1 MVNTYFNF
9 KYNKKKNRITGY
21 DSHDIDN
28 IRLQI
33 KNSEIVVLKNVF
45 RRELM
50 HKIKKDCFNFIRNN
64 QSSNPKI
71 NQEAPNFYRIDNN
84 PKKSAV
90 KRVKQS
96 VVSFYWNEPISYEQ
110 ECMTAMSILRNK
122 IAQLPTNFSLN
133 KIEDDGFFTFPSIA
147 HYPSGGGKLN
157 KHTDPPNKQFSV
169 ILCSLSKRGEDF
181 KTGGLYIYVKNKKID
196 IDEIIE
202 EGDIYLMNPA
212 NIHGIDAIDRHSSL
226 DFENIN
232 GRWVLFPALI
242 EIKTTSGIKVKGLKD
257 LDNSENN

>member
-1 MVNTYFNF
+1 MVNTYFKF
-9 KYNKKKNRITGY
+9 RYDEKINRITGY
-21 DSHDIDN
+21 DSQDIDN

-45 RRELM
+45 RKELM
-50 HKIKKDCFNFIRNN
+50 EKIKKDCFNFICNN
-64 QSSNPKI
+64 ESYNPKI
-71 NQEAPNFYRIDNN
+71 NIKTPNFYRIDNN

-90 KRVKQS
+90 KRIKQS
-96 VVSFYWNEPISYEQ
+96 VVSFYWNEPISCEQ

-122 IAQLPTNFSLN
+122 IAQLPTNFALK
-133 KIEDDGFFTFPSIA
+133 KIEDDGFFTFPNIA
-147 HYPSGGGKLN
+147 HYPIGGGKLN

-181 KTGGLYIYVKNKKID
+181 KTGGLYIYVNSEKID

-212 NIHGIDAIDRHSSL
+212 NAHGIDPIDSHLSI
-226 DFENIN
+226 DFKNIN

-242 EIKTTSGIKVKGLKD
+242 EIKTTTGIKVKGLKD
-257 LDNSENN
+257 LDNEKNY